1 MMKAKKYTD
10 LYIDELHQVVHPDT
24 AIRIINS
31 GLNFTGVN
39 IFGLKNFLSPFC
51 NGDMG
56 KEKLL
61 KDINN
66 GNVVILEDGKAF
78 HGILDS
84 NGMVSSSLSCSFHFK
99 MELIQAN
106 GKVRPRYGLRLAEES
121 EDVVA
126 EYSPEP
132 VVPETVSKEDNIR
145 TEFSLGWMLVEN
157 GQKKDEIL
165 KAMLPAKEQAD
176 KRAFLSKHNE
186 HLGDYVRKGE
196 IVVVPTIDP
205 VTQED
210 AEKLKEVKVEAIAAH
225 RGIHSLPEDA
235 SDALN
240 NHFYGFDHSAA
251 TKKEPEGQLS
261 NSAGTI
267 LTWGGALNTRVDK
280 VFKEL
285 QDSISALESAYKKA
299 APEIVES
306 KKLPESLKMVRAETF
321 QKLQRPLDKLALKA
335 SGIKV
340 YPKVKHTLG
349 LSTKSIIHNAD
360 ALLESGEVRCL
371 GKRTEVIAKS
381 AKKVKV
387 SGRTF
392 LYLDIAMS
400 APKVYTAATTEGG
413 DVGRVVTAEAA
424 RVAGG
429 YYVGLGFEILAGGAL
444 TALGVSSSII
454 TVPLLLVAGGV
465 GATYGSDWS
474 HDLAEVV
481 YDGELGR
488 LWDNV
493 FE

>member
-1 MMKAKKYTD
+1 MMKAKKYCD
-10 LYIDELHQVVHPDT
+10 LYTDELSQVVHPDT
-24 AIRIINS
+24 AVRIVS
-31 GLNFTGVN
+31 SELNIAGAK

-56 KEKLL
+56 KNKLL
-61 KDINN
+61 QDISS

-84 NGMVSSSLSCSFHFK
+84 NGMESSFLNSSFRSK
-99 MELIQAN
+99 IQHVRTQ
-106 GKVRPRYGLRLAEES
+106 GKVRPKYGFGLADES
-121 EDVVA
+121 ENVVA

-132 VVPETVSKEDNIR
+132 VVPDTVNCEENPR
-145 TEFSLGWMLVEN
+145 TEFCLGWMLVEN
-157 GQKKDEIL
+157 GQQKEEIL
-165 KAMLPAKEQAD
+165 KELLPAKEQAD
-176 KRAFLSKHNE
+176 KRAFLTKHNE
-186 HLGDYVRKGE
+186 HLDDYVRKGE
-196 IVVVPTIDP
+196 IVVIPTTDP
-205 VTQED
+205 VVQED
-210 AEKLKEVKVEAIAAH
+210 VNKLKEVKVEATAAH
-225 RGIHSLPEDA
+225 RGIHSLPEET

-251 TKKEPEGQLS
+251 NKKESEGTLS
-261 NSAGTI
+261 DSAGKI
-267 LTWGGALNTRVDK
+267 QTWGGALNNRVDN

-285 QDSISALESAYKKA
+285 QNSIDTLDSAYKKA

-360 ALLESGEVRCL
+360 ALLESGEVRSL
-371 GKRTEVIAKS
+371 GRRTEVIAKS

-392 LYLDIAMS
+392 LYLDIALS

-424 RVAGG
+424 RVTGG
-429 YYVGLGFEILAGGAL
+429 YYVGLGFEIAAASAL
-444 TALGVSSSII
+444 TALGVSSSIV

-465 GATYGSDWS
+465 GATYGSGWS